1 VQVLV
6 VTELVRGRRE
16 SGMSE
21 RDVSAS
27 ARTCY
32 LCCDVVVAAAVVL
45 LAVVGQ
51 LTPSQDDSP
60 QSPIA

>member
-1 VQVLV
+1 MHQVLV

-32 LCCDVVVAAAVVL
+32 LCCGVVVAAAVAL
-45 LAVVGQ
+45 LLGSA
-51 LTPSQDDSP
+51 DDSL